1 MKACCLGKKPKT
13 QGHNEQPQAWS
24 PEPTKGKTMKTT
36 NKWLAVLA
44 VVAALTTAQTS
55 RAITYGEADGNL
67 HPSVGAWMVNWPD
80 GIRTNFASGTLI
92 HKFTNPDGTATGIFL
107 TAGHVTADVQTAID
121 EGSAE
126 WDYIKI
132 NFNPDPWYHPEQD
145 VRVLAVFTYLVQR
158 SNLGAWD
165 DVGVAI
171 LEAEKVE
178 DLPEPAEL
186 APVGFLDQFKQSELH
201 DCLLVAVGYGASVS
215 PPPGGL
221 VFGNTRNFSTPK
233 YVNFSDRVVQLQAN
247 GRAGN
252 SGFSIGDSGG
262 PLFWKDPQTGRE
274 IVVGINYAVNG
285 GYSNV
290 GSIDYSYR
298 TDTQVVHDFLN
309 PFIEQ
314 P

>member
-1 MKACCLGKKPKT
+1 MQNLRPSRLN
-13 QGHNEQPQAWS
+13 QE
-24 PEPTKGKTMKTT
+24 KGKTMKTKT
-36 NKWLAVLA
+36 TTWLAVLA
-44 VVAALTTAQTS
+44 VVAALTSAQTA

-80 GIRTNFASGTLI
+80 GTRTNFATGTLI
-92 HKFTNPDGTATGIFL
+92 HKFINDHGTVTGIFL
-107 TAGHVTADVQTAID
+107 TAGHVTTDAQTAID
-121 EGSAE
+121 EGWAE
-126 WDYIKI
+126 WDYLKI

-145 VRVLAVFTYLVQR
+145 VRVLTVFTYLVQR

-171 LEAEKVE
+171 LEAEKVD
-178 DLPEPAEL
+178 DLPEPAQI

-201 DCLLVAVGYGASVS
+201 DSLLVAVGYGASVS

-221 VFGNTRNFSTPK
+221 IFGNTRNFSTPK
-233 YVNFSDRVVQLQAN
+233 YVNFSDRVVSLQAN

-252 SGFSIGDSGG
+252 SGFSLGDSGG
-262 PLFWKDPQTGRE
+262 PLFWKDPQNPQAQAGFV
-274 IVVGINYAVNG
+274 IGINYAVNG

-298 TDTQVVHDFLN
+298 TDTQVVHDFLK
-309 PFIEQ
+309 PFIQQ